1 VQAGATHHGG
11 HGMDIQV
18 SDAAASFDMIVMV
31 DWSAAASRGPA
42 RPIPDRC
49 WVAWTR
55 VDDTLPPQARYFRT
69 RPEAEAAIA
78 DLLAAVRGNVLV
90 GFDFPFGYP
99 AGSGL
104 GGGRSLAARLAAL
117 IDDGPDGANNRFAVA
132 ARLNDELN
140 GGQPGPFWGCPAH
153 AECTT
158 LTVKRSGRRG
168 GPFTDSRRSDARLL
182 RRGIQSCW
190 KLYTRGSVGG
200 QMLVGLPAIHRLL
213 TRPGVGARC
222 RVWPFE
228 TGWDAT
234 LDGIVLA
241 EIWPSLFDFRAVDHP
256 IKDARQVIAV
266 CIWARRAQA
275 GGSLRRALACPGDLD
290 PADAASCVGEEGW
303 IFGLGSGL
311 A

>member
-1 VQAGATHHGG
+1 MGV
-11 HGMDIQV
+11 QV

-55 VDDTLPPQARYFRT
+55 VDDPLPPQARYFRT
-69 RPEAEAAIA
+69 RPEAERAIA

-104 GGGRSLAARLAAL
+104 GGGRSLASRLAAL
-117 IDDGPDGANNRFAVA
+117 IDDRPDGANNRFAVA

-140 GGQPGPFWGCPAH
+140 RGQPGPFWGCPAH
-153 AECTT
+153 AECPT
-158 LTVKRSGRRG
+158 LTAKRSGRRG
-168 GPFTDSRRSDARLL
+168 GPFTDSRRADARLL
-182 RRGIQSCW
+182 GRGIQSCW

-213 TRPGVGARC
+213 TRPAFGARC

-228 TGWDAT
+228 TGWDAS

-241 EIWPSLFDFRAVDHP
+241 EVWPSLFNFRAVDHP

-275 GGSLRRALACPGDLD
+275 DGSLRRALACPGDVD

>member
-1 VQAGATHHGG
+1 
-11 HGMDIQV
+11 MDVQV

-69 RPEAEAAIA
+69 RPEAEGAIA

-117 IDDGPDGANNRFAVA
+117 IDDRPDGANNRFAVA

-140 GGQPGPFWGCPAH
+140 GGQPGPFWGCPPR

-158 LTVKRSGRRG
+158 LTAKRSGRRG
-168 GPFTDSRRSDARLL
+168 GPFTDSRRADARLL
-182 RRGIQSCW
+182 GRGIQSCW

-200 QMLVGLPAIHRLL
+200 QMLLGLPAIHRLL

-228 TGWDAT
+228 TGWDAS

-241 EIWPSLFDFRAVDHP
+241 EVWPSLFNFRAVDHP
-256 IKDARQVIAV
+256 IKDAQQVIAACV
-266 CIWARRAQA
+266 WARRAQA
-275 GGSLRRALACPGDLD
+275 GGSLRQAFARPGDLD
-290 PADAASCVGEEGW
+290 PADAASCVEEEGW
-303 IFGLGSGL
+303 IFGVGSGL

>member
-1 VQAGATHHGG
+1 MRLAGVSTATEVLRQPLTTLVAGAESSRKQDQRLVQAGATHHGG

-18 SDAAASFDMIVMV
+18 SDGAASFDMIVMV

-49 WVAWTR
+49 WVAWTH

-168 GPFTDSRRSDARLL
+168 GPFTDSRRADARLL
-182 RRGIQSCW
+182 CRGIQSCW

-213 TRPGVGARC
+213 TRPGVGNRAR
-222 RVWPFE
+222 R
-228 TGWDAT
+228 G
-234 LDGIVLA
+234 LA
-241 EIWPSLFDFRAVDHP
+241 EPLQLPRRGPSDQGRTAGDRRLCLGA
-256 IKDARQVIAV
+256 ARP
-266 CIWARRAQA
+266 
-275 GGSLRRALACPGDLD
+275 GGRISPRGLCTPGR
-290 PADAASCVGEEGW
+290 P
-303 IFGLGSGL
+303 
-311 A
+311 

>member
-1 VQAGATHHGG
+1 
-11 HGMDIQV
+11 MDVRV
-18 SDAAASFDMIVMV
+18 SDAAANFDMIVMV

-49 WVAWTR
+49 WVGWMHLN
-55 VDDTLPPQARYFRT
+55 DTLPPQARYFRT
-69 RPEAEAAIA
+69 RPEAEEAIS

-104 GGGRSLAARLAAL
+104 GGGRLLAARLAAL
-117 IDDGPDGANNRFAVA
+117 IDDSPDGANNRFAVA

-140 GGQPGPFWGCPAH
+140 GGQAGPFWGCPAN

-158 LTVKRSGRRG
+158 LTAKRSGRRG
-168 GPFTDSRRSDARLL
+168 GPFTDSRRADTRLL
-182 RRGIQSCW
+182 GRGIQSCW

-213 TRPGVGARC
+213 THRRVGARC

-228 TGWDAT
+228 TGWDAR

-241 EIWPSLFDFRAVDHP
+241 EIWPSLFNFRTVDHP
-256 IKDARQVIAV
+256 IKDAQQVIAACV
-266 CIWARRAQA
+266 WARRAQA
-275 GGSLRRALACPGDLD
+275 GGSFRRAFARPGDLD
-290 PADAASCVGEEGW
+290 PAEAASCVEEEGW
-303 IFGLGSGL
+303 ILGLGTGL
-311 A
+311 AWTNNEVAQP

>member
-1 VQAGATHHGG
+1 
-11 HGMDIQV
+11 
-18 SDAAASFDMIVMV
+18 MV

-42 RPIPDRC
+42 RPTPDRC

-69 RPEAEAAIA
+69 RLEAEGAIA
-78 DLLAAVRGNVLV
+78 DFLAVVQGNVLV

-104 GGGRSLAARLAAL
+104 GGGRPLAARLAAL
-117 IDDGPDGANNRFAVA
+117 IDDRPDGANNRFAVA
-132 ARLNDELN
+132 ARLNGELN
-140 GGQPGPFWGCPAH
+140 GRQPGPFWGCPAN

-158 LTVKRSGRRG
+158 LTAKQSGRRG
-168 GPFTDSRRSDARLL
+168 GPFTDYRRADARLL
-182 RRGIQSCW
+182 GRGIQSCW

-200 QMLVGLPAIHRLL
+200 QMLVGLPALHRLL
-213 TRPGVGARC
+213 THRAIGARC

-228 TGWDAT
+228 TGWDAS

-241 EIWPSLFDFRAVDHP
+241 EVWPSLLNFRDVDHP
-256 IKDARQVIAV
+256 IKDAQQVIAA
-266 CIWARRAQA
+266 CFWARQAQA
-275 GGSLRRALACPGDLD
+275 GGSLCCALARPRNLD
-290 PADAASCVGEEGW
+290 PADAARCLEEEGW
-303 IFGLGSGL
+303 IVGLGSGL